1 METGQNNFSG
11 ILATKLENI
20 KKENNI
26 SYNSAF
32 NHFILNEII
41 SSEIKDEEISITEK
55 NILDNPYD
63 GGLDIGLIDESSNR
77 IYLIQNKNYKI
88 ISPQQIEDSL
98 NKLISYI
105 EKVKNGDIYY
115 YNENVKNFSN
125 KLKVLLNNIEN
136 ELLFKLI
143 INTSAK
149 INDSSQE
156 RIENITSIIKE
167 KIFSILDK
175 NKKISIDIE
184 VNGQMELMAKYSMI
198 YDEEGINDETK
209 LHIKQT
215 NITSR
220 SSTLT
225 IEEQETKSKSFLTVI
240 DAVKFREFFRK
251 LKDNGQLG
259 SLYSKNVREYFKNK
273 NVDNEIKKTLEY
285 HPEDFFILNNGLTI
299 IGKDIHID
307 GNVIK
312 ITNMCII
319 NGAQTTYLIGESKIK
334 DSELSKVS
342 IFAKIIDINTFN
354 NKNNFNEDEFINKIS
369 YASNNQ
375 KPIKK
380 EDLITQNKVVINFV
394 KIFNEMSKHTSNNY
408 SIQLKKSEISK
419 KELKKN
425 NQEILTIPSIIKD
438 SLKLLFLKPGASKS
452 KYQLFINQDSIST
465 DTRDTKSNV
474 LWIFKFLNPKK
485 DQNKFEYL
493 CEFIAIKKSLTL
505 ACKQKILDLQNAM
518 NSELN
523 QEPSLNLLLL
533 NELYRTGQSVLE
545 SLFIYSKIVLIK
557 QNLKRIIKKDIKD
570 IKTEYDNNELN
581 EIIKKRINWDIL
593 NNQKEIQQNL
603 STIANAYLNILKEKL
618 SNGKT
623 IANVVKEDNIFSECA
638 LTFADQYLTDKNNIY
653 GKDDKIKSFF
663 YKLFNI

>member
-41 SSEIKDEEISITEK
+41 SNELKDEEISITEK
-55 NILDNPYD
+55 NILDEPSD

-98 NKLISYI
+98 NKLVSYI
-105 EKVKNGDIYY
+105 EKVKNGEFYY

-125 KLKVLLNNIEN
+125 KLKLLLNNNEN

-149 INDSSQE
+149 INNSSYE
-156 RIENITSIIKE
+156 RIENISNMIKE
-167 KIFSILDK
+167 KISNVLDK
-175 NKKISIDIE
+175 NKKIPINIE
-184 VNGQMELMAKYSMI
+184 INGQLELMAKYSMI
-198 YDEEGINDETK
+198 YDDEGITDEIK

-215 NITSR
+215 NITSS

-225 IEEQETKSKSFLTVI
+225 IEDQETKAKTFLAVI

-251 LKDNGQLG
+251 LKDNGKLG

-285 HPEDFFILNNGLTI
+285 NPKDFFILNNGLTI
-299 IGKDIHID
+299 IGKDIYID

-319 NGAQTTYLIGESKIK
+319 NGAQTTHLIGESKIG
-334 DSELSKVS
+334 DTELAKVS

-354 NKNNFNEDEFINKIS
+354 NKNNFNEDEFINSIS

-375 KPIKK
+375 KPVKK

-394 KIFNEMSKHTSNNY
+394 KIFNEMSKHISSNY
-408 SIQLKKSEISK
+408 SIQLKKSEIMK

-425 NQEILTIPSIIKD
+425 NQEILTIPLIIKD

-452 KYQLFINQDSIST
+452 KYQLFLNQDTIST
-465 DTRDTKSNV
+465 DTEDTKSNV

-493 CEFIAIKKSLTL
+493 YEFIAMKEILTL
-505 ACKQKILDLQNAM
+505 ACKQKISDLQNVM
-518 NSELN
+518 NSEPK
-523 QEPSLNLLLL
+523 QEPSSNLLLL
-533 NELYRTGQSVLE
+533 NEFYRTGQSLLE

-557 QNLKRIIKKDIKD
+557 QNLKRIIKEDIKD
-570 IKTEYDNNELN
+570 IRIKYDNHELD
-581 EIIKKRINWDIL
+581 EIIKKRINWDVL
-593 NNQKEIQQNL
+593 TNQKEIEKNL
-603 STIANAYLNILKEKL
+603 SIIANAYLNILKEKL
-618 SNGKT
+618 PNGKT

-638 LTFADQYLTDKNNIY
+638 LIFADQYLTDISNIY
-653 GKDDKIKSFF
+653 GKDDKIKDFLN
-663 YKLFNI
+663 KLFNI